1 MFRMELN
8 FVYIQNKVPHPFG
21 NHTSYMEHPLCIEV
35 PYIYSHVKLQVPST
49 KNVRVMAFL
58 MNGCF
63 LLRPPNTCYS
73 AKQAINDMC

>member
-8 FVYIQNKVPHPFG
+8 FMYVQNKVPHPFG
-21 NHTSYMEHPLCIEV
+21 NHTSYMEHPYF
-35 PYIYSHVKLQVPST
+35 PVKLQVPST
-49 KNVRVMAFL
+49 KIISVMAVL
-58 MNGCF
+58 VNDCF